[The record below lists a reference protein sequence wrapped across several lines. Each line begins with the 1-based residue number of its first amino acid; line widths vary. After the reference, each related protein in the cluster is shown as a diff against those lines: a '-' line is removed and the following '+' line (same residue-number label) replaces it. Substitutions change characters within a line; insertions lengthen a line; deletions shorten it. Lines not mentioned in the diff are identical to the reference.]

1 MSKTITHSSNVV
13 MDVLPWP
20 NGYGFSGAETWWK
33 HTLSQSERDRLDD
46 MLTLALLDS
55 SVCEQLVVKRDP
67 ALLTAF
73 GLSPHTQHW
82 LGAIKAVSLEDLA
95 RAVLAVINS
104 DLAQNTPE
112 AA

>member
-1 MSKTITHSSNVV
+1 MSKTITHSRNVV

-46 MLTLALLDS
+46 LLTLALLDS
-55 SVCEQLVVKRDP
+55 SVREQLVVKRDSS
-67 ALLTAF
+67 LLTAF
-73 GLSPHTQHW
+73 DLSPQTQHW
-82 LGAIKAVSLEDLA
+82 LRAIKAVNLEELA
-95 RAVLAVINS
+95 QAVLAVINS
-104 DLAQNTPE
+104 DLARNTPE